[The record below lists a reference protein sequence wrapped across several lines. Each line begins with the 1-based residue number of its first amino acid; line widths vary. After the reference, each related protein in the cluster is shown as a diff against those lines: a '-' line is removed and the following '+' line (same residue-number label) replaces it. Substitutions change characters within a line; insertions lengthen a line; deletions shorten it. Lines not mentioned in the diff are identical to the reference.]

1 MIFLFTNSVFYDMII
16 IPHKTKLFGI
26 IARIFNYVKNASSCV
41 LLYRKKFCVVTIPSS
56 AFLSVAQNC
65 CHAFFIIKIY
75 IMEVKDYE
83 KKVCGIILI
92 ISIFMTFVPYIYA
105 ATVVDSGTCGDNA
118 TWSLNSRER

>member
-26 IARIFNYVKNASSCV
+26 IARIFNYVKNASSFCV

-75 IMEVKDYE
+75 FMEVKDYE
-83 KKVCGIILI
+83 KKSLWNYINNFNFYDVCA
-92 ISIFMTFVPYIYA
+92 VYI
-105 ATVVDSGTCGDNA
+105 CGNG
-118 TWSLNSRER
+118 S